1 MKDLVYNF
9 IKKISHK
16 DRSLISIAAHL
27 NIDSEAGFREL
38 TKTLHELT
46 RNGLIYRDR
55 DGNYHAQESSKI
67 VKGKL
72 DLKQAGFGF
81 ILVDD
86 EEYPDIYIS
95 RQHIGTAMDKD
106 YCLVEIIREKSG
118 NKFEGKILKVLERS
132 ITHIV
137 GEYYEGQVFPKNY
150 SDDVVYKLKKND
162 QSKCKNHQLI
172 KAKITKYGKSFIKEC
187 ALVEILG
194 NADEKGIE
202 IKEIIARHNL
212 IHEFTEEEM
221 NFAKNVESVINT
233 DDIKN
238 RIDLRKE
245 KIFTVDGEY
254 TKDIDD
260 AISIKKK
267 DENYILGVHIAD
279 VSHYVTE
286 DSVLDKCAYN
296 RGTSVYLANS
306 VIPML
311 PRELSNGICSLNPN
325 VDRYTLTCEMEITK
339 KGEVVNYSIYPSVI
353 NSMYKLTY
361 TNVNKILEKDE
372 EITKEFSDIVDE
384 VMLMHELQI
393 ILNTVREKMGSINF
407 ETIEPKFTFDEEGN
421 IKDLTIRERQD
432 AEKLIEEFMLVANQ
446 VVATHIFSQKLP
458 FIYRIHELP
467 NQDKLT
473 YILNFL
479 ERLGYAQ
486 NIDDDLDQ
494 FNFQQILNNVEGTLY
509 EKVITTLLL
518 RSMAK
523 ARYARD
529 NVGHYGLA
537 FDNYTH
543 FTSPIRRYPD
553 LIVHRFLR
561 RYVFC
566 NNKSFDDE
574 LKAKLDD
581 IALQASKTEREAVVC
596 EREVMDMKK
605 AEYMEPFVGD
615 TFQGIISSVLKFGMF
630 VELPN
635 TVEGL
640 IHIRNFD
647 EEMEFNEATLSLV
660 GKSTQKEYTI
670 GEEVKVKL
678 VKVNRLLGKIDFE
691 LV

>member
-1 MKDLVYNF
+1 MKDLVYNL
-9 IKKISHK
+9 IKKASLK
-16 DRSLISIAAHL
+16 DRSLISIASHL
-27 NIDSEAGFREL
+27 KIDSEAGFQDL
-38 TKTLHELT
+38 TKTLHSLT
-46 RNGLIYRDR
+46 RDGLIYRDKE
-55 DGNYHAQESSKI
+55 GNYNVHDEETI

-81 ILVDD
+81 IIVDD
-86 EEYPDIYIS
+86 GQYPDIYIS
-95 RQHIGTAMDKD
+95 RQHKGTAMDKD
-106 YCLVEIIREKSG
+106 YCLVEVIREKSRG
-118 NKFEGKILKVLERS
+118 KFEGKILKVLERS
-132 ITHIV
+132 VTSIV

-150 SDDVVYKLKKND
+150 SNDVVYKLKRND
-162 QSKCKNHQLI
+162 QLKLKNHQLI
-172 KAKITKYGKSFIKEC
+172 KAKITKYGRSYIKEC
-187 ALVEILG
+187 SLIEVLG
-194 NADEKGIE
+194 TIGDKGLE
-202 IKEIIARHNL
+202 IKEIISRHNL
-212 IHEFTEEEM
+212 IHEFSEDEM
-221 NFAKNVESVINT
+221 NFARNVASEINV

-238 RIDLRKE
+238 RIDLRNE

-260 AISIKKK
+260 AISLKKRNG
-267 DENYILGVHIAD
+267 NYILGVHIAD
-279 VSHYVTE
+279 VSYYVTE
-286 DSVLDKCAYN
+286 GSVLDKCAYK
-296 RGTSVYLANS
+296 RGTSVYLANE

-311 PRELSNGICSLNPN
+311 PRELSNGICSLNPK
-325 VDRYTLTCEMEITK
+325 VDRFTLTCEMEITD

-353 NSMYKLTY
+353 NSLYKMTY
-361 TNVNKILEKDE
+361 TNVNKILENDKEKLE
-372 EITKEFSDIVDE
+372 EYSDIVED
-384 VMLMHELQI
+384 VKLMHELKN
-393 ILNTVREKMGSINF
+393 ILNAVREKMGSINF
-407 ETIEPKFTFDEEGN
+407 ETIEPKFIFDDEGN
-421 IKDLTIRERQD
+421 IEDLKIRERQD

-446 VVATHIFSQKLP
+446 VVATHIFNQKLP

-467 NQDKLT
+467 NQQKLT

-479 ERLGYAQ
+479 ERLGYAE
-486 NIDDDLDQ
+486 NIDDNVDQ
-494 FNFQQILNNVEGTLY
+494 FNFQQILKNVEGTLY

-523 ARYARD
+523 ARYSRD
-529 NVGHYGLA
+529 NLGHYGLA

-561 RYVFC
+561 RYVF
-566 NNKSFDDE
+566 NGNKLFDDE

-581 IALQASKTEREAVVC
+581 IAVQTSTTEREAMIC

-615 TFQGIISSVLKFGMF
+615 TFTGIISSVLKFGMF

-640 IHIRNFD
+640 IHISNFD
-647 EEMEFNEATLSLV
+647 EEMEYSETTLSLV

-670 GEEVKVKL
+670 GEEVQVKL

-691 LV
+691 IV